1 MSTVTSTNNE
11 RHTTR
16 KNWVHK
22 LERSVHRY
30 FLVLLIA
37 SYLLAALAPGWGQW
51 LRDVEWRQLTR
62 PNGVTSLSQFLLAV
76 LLFLAGL
83 GIDLAKLWASV
94 TRPVALSF
102 SLVAKLVIPT
112 TTVFVVATIVTSI
125 TDDFVVVQMLLG
137 LALVAAMPA
146 AGSSP
151 AWTQTAGGD
160 VALSLG
166 IVVGSTLLGPWFGG
180 VWLSHFAQQAGQI
193 DQNLVRQIAAA
204 IFGTF
209 FLWWVLIPSILGI
222 VCRYLLGRQRMTK
235 LRPYIRLSG
244 SLLLLVLIYAFAAK
258 SLARVSQHGQAGQLS
273 WAFGLAT
280 LLCLI
285 DFGAGWCT
293 GKLVRPEPSTRIA
306 MIFGIGMHNNGIAL
320 LVADSLL
327 LKDSPAFLPIIAY
340 AMVQHLI
347 AGATDALLTW
357 RRTARPTKRSKQGA

>member
-1 MSTVTSTNNE
+1 MPTARTTDL
-11 RHTTR
+11 HT
-16 KNWVHK
+16 WVPT
-22 LERSVHRY
+22 LERYVHRY

-37 SYLLAALAPGWGQW
+37 SYFLAALAPGWGQW

-62 PNGVTSLSQFLLAV
+62 PNAVTNLSQFLLAV

-102 SLVAKLVIPT
+102 SLLAKLVVPT
-112 TTVFVVATIVTSI
+112 STVFVMATIVTAIS
-125 TDDFVVVQMLLG
+125 DDTVVVQMLLG
-137 LALVAAMPA
+137 LALIAAMPA

-180 VWLSHFAQQAGQI
+180 IWLSHFAQQVGQI

-204 IFGTF
+204 IFGSF

-222 VCRYLLGRQRMTK
+222 VCRYFLGRQRITK
-235 LRPYIRLSG
+235 LRPYIRLTG
-244 SLLLLVLIYAFAAK
+244 SVLLLVLIYAFAAT
-258 SLARVSQHGQAGQLS
+258 SLARVSQHNQAGQLS

-280 LLCLI
+280 ILCLT

-293 GKLVRPEPSTRIA
+293 GKLLRPEPSTRVA

-340 AMVQHLI
+340 AMVQHLV

-357 RRTARPTKRSKQGA
+357 RRAASAAK

>member
-1 MSTVTSTNNE
+1 LPIATSTDNDLHAATHSWARE
-11 RHTTR
+11 
-16 KNWVHK
+16 
-22 LERSVHRY
+22 LERLVHRY

-37 SYLLAALAPGWGQW
+37 SYLLAAVAPAWGQW

-62 PNGVTSLSQFLLAV
+62 PHGVTTLSQFLLAV

-102 SLVAKLVIPT
+102 SLVAKLVVPT
-112 TTVFVVATIVTSI
+112 TTVFVLATIVTSF
-125 TDDFVVVQMLLG
+125 TDDYIVVQMLLG

-204 IFGTF
+204 IFGSF

-235 LRPYIRLSG
+235 LRPYIRLAG
-244 SLLLLVLIYAFAAK
+244 SVLLLVLIYAFAAK
-258 SLARVSQHGQAGQLS
+258 SLARVSQHDQAGQLT

-280 LLCLI
+280 ILCVI

-293 GKLVRPEPSTRIA
+293 GKLVRPEPSTRVA

-357 RRTARPTKRSKQGA
+357 RRAGKVAK